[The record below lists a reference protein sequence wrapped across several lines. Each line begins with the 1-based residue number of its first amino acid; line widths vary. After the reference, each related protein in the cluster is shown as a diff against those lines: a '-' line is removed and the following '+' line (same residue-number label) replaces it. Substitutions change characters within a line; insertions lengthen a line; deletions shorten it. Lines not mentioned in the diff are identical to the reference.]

1 MEIKATIRLKVD
13 WPEGVG
19 LPQQPEVE
27 LQKALQTWL
36 TKSASSTV
44 WECLSVT
51 SPQDGA
57 VEAVVS
63 ASLGRPHLILFIL

>member
-1 MEIKATIRLKVD
+1 MENKATIRLKVD
-13 WPEGVG
+13 WPEGV
-19 LPQQPEVE
+19 PQQPEVE